1 VGLDV
6 RLRNL
11 VPGRWNLVQPGGP
24 PPWGL
29 WGGESGDPSNKFLR
43 QPDDADW
50 QAVNASWRDVPPDSQ
65 VIIRSAGGGGWG
77 DPLDRDPERVLTDV
91 SEGFVSREAAEQHYG
106 VVLAGGAG
114 EALRVDAE
122 ATARARADL

>member
-1 VGLDV
+1 
-6 RLRNL
+6 
-11 VPGRWNLVQPGGP
+11 
-24 PPWGL
+24 
-29 WGGESGDPSNKFLR
+29 
-43 QPDDADW
+43 
-50 QAVNASWRDVPPDSQ
+50 
-65 VIIRSAGGGGWG
+65 IIRSAGGGGWG

-122 ATARARADL
+122 ATAPARADLRGARDARADAAGPSRDEGAGQLPVESGVSARQSG